1 MRKAIIQPL
10 QMRVALQFKKLSLR
24 QQLAI
29 FISSL
34 VLLLCMAMMMY
45 INIMSMIMRPF
56 NLQTASMLSLGVG
69 TILGG
74 LGSYWLAGKALQP
87 VREISRAARF
97 ISASTLHTRL
107 QWTGPKDELG
117 ELTEVFNQM
126 LNRLERSFE
135 QQSQFVADA
144 AHELRTPLTN
154 LRTNLEL
161 VLNDPNATL
170 ADYQNSA
177 AVLERAL
184 TRLERLTKDLLVLSS
199 PEQPTFHEQVTL
211 LPLLEDVMDNLAA
224 TAQTH
229 KLNLHLELDA
239 ASDPDVTVWGSS
251 NLLGRVFTNLVENA
265 IYYNRPGGQVSLR
278 IIQKV
283 NKIWV
288 EVCDSGIGI
297 EQAEQGRIFER
308 FYRVDRS
315 RSRHK
320 GGAGLGLAIVKHL
333 VQQHKGRIE
342 VESSVG
348 QGTTFRVELPLIKT
362 AFVPGV
368 E

>member
-1 MRKAIIQPL
+1 MRKAILQPL
-10 QMRVALQFKKLSLR
+10 QTRLVIQFKKLSLR
-24 QQLAI
+24 QQLAL

-34 VLLLCMAMMMY
+34 VLLLCMFMIMY
-45 INIMSMIMRPF
+45 VNVMSMIMRPF
-56 NLQTASMLSLGVG
+56 NLQNTSMISLGIG

-87 VREISRAARF
+87 VREISRAAQS

-107 QWTGPKDELG
+107 QWAGPKDELG
-117 ELTEVFNQM
+117 ELAEVFNQM

-135 QQSQFVADA
+135 QQNQFVADA

-154 LRTNLEL
+154 LRANLEL
-161 VLNDPNATL
+161 VLNDPTATL
-170 ADYQNSA
+170 SDYQNSA

-184 TRLERLTKDLLVLSS
+184 TRLERLTKDLLVLTG
-199 PEQPTFHEQVTL
+199 PEQPAFQEQITL
-211 LPLLEDVMDNLAA
+211 LPLIEDVLDNLAD
-224 TAQTH
+224 TAQNY
-229 KLNLHLELDA
+229 KLNLRLELDP

-251 NLLGRVFTNLVENA
+251 NLLGRIFTNLVENA
-265 IYYNRPGGQVSLR
+265 IYYNRPGGQVVLR
-278 IIQKV
+278 IIEKT
-283 NKIWV
+283 NKIWI
-288 EVCDSGIGI
+288 EVCDTGIGI
-297 EQAEQGRIFER
+297 EQTEQGRIFER

-333 VQQHKGRIE
+333 VQQHKGLIE
-342 VESSVG
+342 VESAIG
-348 QGTTFRVELPLIKT
+348 QGTIFKVELPLVKT
-362 AFVPGV
+362 LLAVGG